1 MDALVHTVEA
11 FIARV
16 ATPLARGLALEAAR
30 RIGRSLEVVCCEPG
44 NRLHLLANRSAD
56 RNEGELTFS

>member
-1 MDALVHTVEA
+1 MDALVHTTEA

-16 ATPLARGLALEAAR
+16 ATPLARGLAPEAAP
-30 RIGRSLEVVCCEPG
+30 RIGRSLEAVCCEPG
-44 NRLHLLANRSAD
+44 NHLHLLANRSAD